1 VLFGQSWERLAWF
14 LGQEPP
20 HISLIVDI
28 RTFETTGNNPHN
40 GLGLLVSATIAGTG
54 VEIEFSEPFLGPYE
68 CRYCRFEARSDRPFS
83 AQGVIAEVKAY
94 CERHFLLPPGR
105 YRDLQ
110 IEQRWPRRNFIERY
124 RHYREQMAEENERQH
139 RGMVRKY
146 SHARFIIDE
155 YAYRR
160 LDNVG
165 IFDDLNC
172 EEDERLIAAEA
183 FAGDYN
189 KRIFN
194 DTIRHQKNYLP

>member
-1 VLFGQSWERLAWF
+1 LEQF

-20 HISLIVDI
+20 RINIIVDI

-40 GLGLLVSATIAGTG
+40 GLGLLVSATIAGSG

-68 CRYCRFEARSDRPFS
+68 YRYCRFEAQSDRPYS
-83 AQGVIAEVKAY
+83 TDGVIDEVRAY

-110 IEQRWPRRNFIERY
+110 IEQRWPKRNFIERY
-124 RHYREQMAEENERQH
+124 KLYREAVAEENERQH
-139 RGMVRKY
+139 RGMLHKY
-146 SHARFIIDE
+146 AHARFISDE
-155 YAYRR
+155 EAYRR

-165 IFDDLNC
+165 IFDNLDC
-172 EEDERLIAAEA
+172 DEDERLIAAEA

-189 KRIFN
+189 KGIFN
-194 DTIRHQKNYLP
+194 DTIRHQKNFLP